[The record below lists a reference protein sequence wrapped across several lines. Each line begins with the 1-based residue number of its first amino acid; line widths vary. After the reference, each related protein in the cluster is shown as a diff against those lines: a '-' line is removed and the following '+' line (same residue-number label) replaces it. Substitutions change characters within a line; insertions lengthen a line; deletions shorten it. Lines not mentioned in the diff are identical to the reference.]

1 MNLIKLIFVTSI
13 LFFVFCTDI
22 KAQSEPILYF
32 CSKFDKV
39 ESGIG
44 DRFYTGPLIV
54 VVRCDRELGASK
66 VTIQLEKYNG
76 TGFDI
81 YTTVKFNIKSTVKYT
96 WFENYELRADDPGIY
111 RCFLLDENKNTI
123 ASGLVEL
130 IKQ

>member
-1 MNLIKLIFVTSI
+1 MNKIKLLFVIVLSLI
-13 LFFVFCTDI
+13 VINSGI
-22 KAQSEPILYF
+22 KAQNEPILYF
-32 CSKFDKV
+32 CSKFDKT

-66 VTIQLEKYNG
+66 IIIQLEKYNG
-76 TGFDI
+76 TDFEI
-81 YTTVKFNIKSTVKYT
+81 YKTVKFTIKPTMKYT
-96 WFENYELRADDPGIY
+96 WFESYELRADDPGIY